1 MEHES
6 KNVDIK
12 VEAKDGLA
20 ELVIRHGEARKVLE
34 PKQFSAK
41 TTIDGPYK
49 YLKGIDEKSSPT
61 RGGDIV
67 PSEDRAI
74 VLVDSVAGQVK
85 LVCVPDNP
93 LGAIITGVLQEN
105 PQLASFKVNS
115 SKKWTGDELAA
126 HVYANANLF
135 NVPTKE
141 VREFAAKFRN
151 LKAKISKEIENVKDD
166 AGNIVDNFVQKV
178 SVEDLPKLPFITHVY
193 LGGEKFEFEVEVGI
207 EAANRG
213 VVFYLFSAELA
224 SLLESEKEKALNVEA
239 QKFISAGI
247 TVMEVVS

>member
-6 KNVDIK
+6 KNVEVK
-12 VEAKDGLA
+12 VEAKDGQ
-20 ELVIRHGEARKVLE
+20 LVIRHGNAAQIIE
-34 PKQFSAK
+34 PKQFTAK

-49 YLKGIDEKSSPT
+49 YFDGIASKIEGARDSA
-61 RGGDIV
+61 V
-67 PSEDRAI
+67 
-74 VLVDSVAGQVK
+74 VLVDTVNGTVK
-85 LVCVPDNP
+85 FLSQPEHP
-93 LGAIITGVLQEN
+93 IAAIITGVLQEN

-115 SKKWTGDELAA
+115 GKKWTGDELAA
-126 HVYANANLF
+126 HVYSNANLF

-213 VVFYLFSAELA
+213 VVFYLFSAELSA
-224 SLLESEKEKALNVEA
+224 LLESEKEKALNAEA

>member
-1 MEHES
+1 MEQLES
-6 KNVDIK
+6 KNVNIK
-12 VEAKDGLA
+12 VEAKDGQ
-20 ELVIRHGEARKVLE
+20 LVIRHGNAAQIIE
-34 PKQFSAK
+34 PKQFTAK

-49 YLKGIDEKSSPT
+49 YLKGIDEKTNPT
-61 RGGDIV
+61 RYGDIV

-74 VLVDSVAGQVK
+74 VLVNTVAGEIK
-85 LVCVPDNP
+85 LICVPDNP
-93 LGAIITGVLQEN
+93 LGAIVTGVLQEN
-105 PQLASFKVNS
+105 PQLASFGVNS

-126 HVYANANLF
+126 HVFANANLF

-141 VREFAAKFRN
+141 VRNFAAKFSK
-151 LKAKISKEIENVKDD
+151 LKASISKEIENVKDD

-178 SVEDLPKLPFITHVY
+178 SVEDLPKLPFLTHVY

-224 SLLESEKEKALNVEA
+224 ALLESEKEKALNVEV
-239 QKFISAGI
+239 QKFTGAGI
-247 TVMEVVS
+247 TVMEVVA